1 MSLRKFFIM
10 ASLVAVATAA
20 APAKASADWLFT
32 PFIGATFG
40 GSADVAGGG
49 DSFSDNFD
57 KRGTYGA
64 SLEWM
69 GGGVDRASA
78 STSATRRTSSRT
90 PTRAEFGDGNVTTLM
105 ANLIVG
111 APLGGVRPYA
121 SGGVGLMKQKVDD
134 VGQFFDTI
142 DSTDFGFNA
151 GAGVMG
157 FFSDNVGIR
166 GDIRYFRSMRDTR
179 SGRHRPG
186 ARLVQVLARQRRRD
200 VQVLARPVIESA
212 SARPSG
218 PW

>member
-1 MSLRKFFIM
+1 MSLRKVIVM
-10 ASLVAVATAA
+10 ASLVAAATAA

-49 DSFSDNFD
+49 EDFASDFNHNL
-57 KRGTYGA
+57 TYGA
-64 SLEWM
+64 ALEWM
-69 GGGVDRASA
+69 GGGVVGFGVDFGYSPNFFR
-78 STSATRRTSSRT
+78 
-90 PTRAEFGDGNVTTLM
+90 PAEDDTFNLVGDGNVTTLM

-121 SGGVGLMKQKVDD
+121 SGGVGLIKQKVDD
-134 VGQFFDTI
+134 VGQFFGTI

-166 GDIRYFRSMRDTR
+166 GDIRYFRAVRDTNPDGLDLELGSFKFWR
-179 SGRHRPG
+179 GTVG
-186 ARLVQVLARQRRRD
+186 VTFKF
-200 VQVLARPVIESA
+200 
-212 SARPSG
+212 
-218 PW
+218 

>member
-1 MSLRKFFIM
+1 MSLRKFFMM

-40 GSADVAGGG
+40 GSADIAGGG
-49 DSFSDNFD
+49 DDFSDNFD

-69 GGGVDRASA
+69 GGGVMGFGLDFGY
-78 STSATRRTSSRT
+78 T
-90 PTRAEFGDGNVTTLM
+90 PNFFENSDTGEFGDGNVTTVM
-105 ANLIVG
+105 ANVIVG
-111 APLGGVRPYA
+111 APMGGVRPYV

-157 FFSDNVGIR
+157 FFTDNVGIR
-166 GDIRYFRSMRDTR
+166 GDIRYFRSMRDTDPDGIDLELGSFKFWR
-179 SGRHRPG
+179 GSVG
-186 ARLVQVLARQRRRD
+186 VTFKF
-200 VQVLARPVIESA
+200 
-212 SARPSG
+212 
-218 PW
+218 